1 MKTFALKT
9 RKRSVVKT
17 MSSKSAKQQKALE
30 QARSKLED
38 LTRKDVVSFSFILS
52 EEGVELCGEEQL
64 TVDMMN
70 LLEESGMIEVAQ
82 RIRMHGQVLHH
93 RSTRQIK
100 IEKLQDAFDT
110 RLPPTLY
117 PLQNM
122 KDYDLLRSLLN
133 DVLKVEGLGRMWQP
147 GDNPPESVQH
157 WWGPDDWD
165 LFRMYRNKDIPNELM
180 ELVKSRY
187 MVHKKNGMGFFKQK
201 LISCYKLRVG
211 EELVNKFNMQT
222 SMAEIEQVKEAR
234 LARLEDERR
243 QRQAAQEED

>member
-1 MKTFALKT
+1 
-9 RKRSVVKT
+9 
-17 MSSKSAKQQKALE
+17 
-30 QARSKLED
+30 
-38 LTRKDVVSFSFILS
+38 
-52 EEGVELCGEEQL
+52 
-64 TVDMMN
+64 
-70 LLEESGMIEVAQ
+70 
-82 RIRMHGQVLHH
+82 
-93 RSTRQIK
+93 
-100 IEKLQDAFDT
+100 
-110 RLPPTLY
+110 
-117 PLQNM
+117 M

-133 DVLKVEGLGRMWQP
+133 DVMKVEGLGRLWQP
-147 GDNPPESVQH
+147 GDNPPKSVQH